1 MTRRAMTILA
11 MIVIAAGMLAV
22 TSCTNEEFSMI
33 GESEKYITVTAKS
46 ASKGSNAM
54 TGGLEVAEGE
64 GIELTS
70 TLDSGE
76 VRIEI
81 YAGPEEQSA
90 DEIPEPEG
98 EAVMTF
104 NAAGSSRLSG
114 EVGPG
119 YYFVSAEVTE
129 QASGSVTI
137 EVKSMEQA

>member
-1 MTRRAMTILA
+1 
-11 MIVIAAGMLAV
+11 
-22 TSCTNEEFSMI
+22 
-33 GESEKYITVTAKS
+33 
-46 ASKGSNAM
+46 M

-104 NAAGSSRLSG
+104 NAEGNSKLSG

-119 YYFVSAEVTE
+119 YYFVSADVTE
-129 QASGSVTI
+129 KASGNVTI